1 MATINLEFKKNS
13 SVWYAE
19 FQVNSDFNI
28 HLERDNY
35 GRVSILQRTTS
46 EGNFEPVVLPG
57 SLAYNAGTTI
67 DCDFSA
73 LVYPKTIRVESDSE
87 VLSGT
92 VTESGN
98 EA

>member
-1 MATINLEFKKNS
+1 MATTNLEFKKNG

-28 HLERDNY
+28 HLERQAE
-35 GRVSILQRTTS
+35 GRLYIAQRTTS
-46 EGNFEPVVLPG
+46 EGGFDNVTLPIG
-57 SLAYNAGTTI
+57 VNVNTGMVF

-73 LVYPKTIRVESDSE
+73 LVYPKTIRVESYSE

>member
-57 SLAYNAGTTI
+57 SLAYNAGVTI

>member
-28 HLERDNY
+28 HLERADY

-46 EGNFEPVVLPG
+46 EGNFESVVLPG

-73 LVYPKTIRVESDSE
+73 LVYPKTIRVESDSK
-87 VLSGT
+87 VTSGIL
-92 VTESGN
+92 TESGN

>member
-1 MATINLEFKKNS
+1 M
-13 SVWYAE
+13 
-19 FQVNSDFNI
+19 
-28 HLERDNY
+28 R
-35 GRVSILQRTTS
+35 
-46 EGNFEPVVLPG
+46 GNFESVVLPG

>member
-35 GRVSILQRTTS
+35 GRVSILQRTTN
-46 EGNFEPVVLPG
+46 EGNFGSVVLPG
-57 SLAYNAGTTI
+57 SLAYNAG
-67 DCDFSA
+67 DDYRLLFSA